1 MGLAAGLMG
10 MMGTVQGPGGFDPP
24 KLVPMSALL
33 AIGSLTIAG
42 VVAGLYPAR
51 KAAMLQPVEALRQ
64 EGILELDANMFQ
76 DLFQEAYGAMRHNRR
91 RTALTMLGMA
101 WGIATVVM
109 LLAYGDGFG
118 QACANIFANF
128 GTKLVIVVPGRT
140 SMQAG
145 GKKAGMLVRF
155 TQDDVETLTSNLPQ
169 ITQITPEVSKQ
180 ASIQF
185 DTRVFTWAVTGN
197 YPNVFDVRA
206 LKLDQGRFYNP
217 EDEIQRA
224 RVAVIGSEAKEKLF
238 SGRNA
243 LGEHIRVD
251 GLSFE
256 VIGVLSAKMQEGND
270 DINRV
275 VYVPFSTM
283 SDLKNTHYLDTIWF
297 TYQTPEYESLE
308 QSVRTILAAEH
319 KFSQTDRQAVDVF
332 NLMMQVHQFEIITM
346 GLKILMG
353 FIGTLTL
360 GIGGVGLMN
369 IMLVSVTQ
377 RTREIGVQKA
387 LGAPRR
393 YILMQFLAEALTITF
408 IGGVLGVILAYAVA
422 LSVGRLTLYSAF
434 AKNGEAGDIRLIIS
448 PGTLIASTLI
458 LGAVGL
464 ISGMIPAFR
473 ASRLNP
479 IEALRHE

>member
-1 MGLAAGLMG
+1 
-10 MMGTVQGPGGFDPP
+10 
-24 KLVPMSALL
+24 
-33 AIGSLTIAG
+33 
-42 VVAGLYPAR
+42 
-51 KAAMLQPVEALRQ
+51 
-64 EGILELDANMFQ
+64 MFR
-76 DLFQEAYGAMRHNRR
+76 DLFHEAYDAMRHNRR
-91 RTALTMLGMA
+91 RTALTMLGMG

-118 QACANIFANF
+118 QAFANIFANF
-128 GTKLVIVVPGRT
+128 GTKLTIVVPGKT

-145 GKKAGMLVRF
+145 GQKSGVQIRF
-155 TQDDVETLTSNLPQ
+155 TQDDVEALATNLPQ
-169 ITQITPEVSKQ
+169 VTHITPEVEKQ
-180 ASIQF
+180 VNVQY
-185 DTRVFTWAVTGN
+185 DTRVFTFPVSGN
-197 YPNVFDVRA
+197 DPDVISIRA
-206 LKLDQGRFYNP
+206 LKLGQGRFYNM
-217 EDEIQRA
+217 EDQNQHG

-243 LGEHIRVD
+243 LGEHIRLD

-256 VIGVLSAKMQEGND
+256 VVGVLSAKMQEGND

-275 VYVPFSTM
+275 VYIPFTTM
-283 SDLKNTHYLDTIWF
+283 SDLKDTHYLDAIWF
-297 TYQTPEYESLE
+297 NYDTPEYERIE
-308 QSVRTILAAEH
+308 PAVRSIMASQH
-319 KFSQTDRQAVDVF
+319 KFSQTDRQAVRVF
-332 NLMMQVHQFEIITM
+332 NLMMQLHQFEIISL

-353 FIGTLTL
+353 FIGALTL

-387 LGAPRR
+387 LGAQRW

-408 IGGVLGVILAYAVA
+408 IGGVLGVILAYVVA

-464 ISGMIPAFR
+464 ISGMVPALR
-473 ASRLNP
+473 ASRMDP

>member
-1 MGLAAGLMG
+1 M
-10 MMGTVQGPGGFDPP
+10 FRD
-24 KLVPMSALL
+24 LL
-33 AIGSLTIAG
+33 
-42 VVAGLYPAR
+42 
-51 KAAMLQPVEALRQ
+51 
-64 EGILELDANMFQ
+64 
-76 DLFQEAYGAMRHNRR
+76 QEAYGAMRHNRR

-118 QACANIFANF
+118 RACANIFANF

-145 GKKAGMLVRF
+145 GQKAGALVRF
-155 TQDDVETLTSNLPQ
+155 TQDDVETLTTNLPQ
-169 ITQITPEVSKQ
+169 ITHITPEVSKQ
-180 ASIQF
+180 ASIQY

-197 YPNVFDVRA
+197 YSNVIDVRA
-206 LKLDQGRFYNP
+206 LKLRQGRFYNP
-217 EDEIQRA
+217 EDEMQRA

-275 VYVPFSTM
+275 IYVPFSTM
-283 SDLKNTHYLDTIWF
+283 SELKSTHYLDTVWF

-308 QSVRTILAAEH
+308 QSVRTILATQH
-319 KFSQTDRQAVDVF
+319 KFNQTDRQAVQVF
-332 NLMMQVHQFEIITM
+332 NLMTQVHQFEIITL

-387 LGAPRR
+387 LGARRR
-393 YILMQFLAEALTITF
+393 YILLQFLAEALAITF
-408 IGGVLGVILAYAVA
+408 IGGVLGIALAYTVA

-434 AKNGEAGDIRLIIS
+434 AKNGEAGDIRLIIA

-464 ISGMIPAFR
+464 VSGMVPAVR
-473 ASRLNP
+473 ASRLDP
-479 IEALRHE
+479 IEALRYE

>member
-1 MGLAAGLMG
+1 MLH
-10 MMGTVQGPGGFDPP
+10 D
-24 KLVPMSALL
+24 LL
-33 AIGSLTIAG
+33 
-42 VVAGLYPAR
+42 
-51 KAAMLQPVEALRQ
+51 
-64 EGILELDANMFQ
+64 
-76 DLFQEAYGAMRHNRR
+76 QEAYTAMRHNRR

-109 LLAYGDGFG
+109 LLAYGNGFG

-128 GTKLVIVVPGRT
+128 GTKLVIVVPGKT

-145 GKKAGMLVRF
+145 GQKAGVPVRF
-155 TQDDVETLTSNLPQ
+155 TQEDVETLTTNLPQ
-169 ITQITPEVSKQ
+169 ISRITPEVSKQ
-180 ASIQF
+180 ATTVQY
-185 DTRVFTWAVTGN
+185 DTRAFTWPVTGN
-197 YPNVFDVRA
+197 DPNVLDIRS
-206 LKLDQGRFYNP
+206 LKVDQGRFYGL
-217 EDEIQRA
+217 EDQIQRA

-243 LGEHIRVD
+243 LGEHIRLD

-256 VIGVLSAKMQEGND
+256 VVGILSAKMQEGND
-270 DINRV
+270 DINRTI
-275 VYVPFSTM
+275 YIPFTSM
-283 SDLKNTHYLDTIWF
+283 GDLKDTRYLDSIWF
-297 TYQTPEYESLE
+297 NYQTPEYERLE
-308 QSVRTILAAEH
+308 QAVRTILAVPH
-319 KFSQTDRQAVDVF
+319 KFNQSDHQAVRVF
-332 NLMMQVHQFEIITM
+332 NLMMQVHQFEIITL
-346 GLKILMG
+346 GLKVLMG

-393 YILMQFLAEALTITF
+393 YILVQFLAEALTITF

-434 AKNGEAGDIRLIIS
+434 AKNGEAGDIRLIIA
-448 PGTLIASTLI
+448 PGTLIVSTVI

-473 ASRLNP
+473 ASRLDP

>member
-1 MGLAAGLMG
+1 MR
-10 MMGTVQGPGGFDPP
+10 D
-24 KLVPMSALL
+24 LL
-33 AIGSLTIAG
+33 
-42 VVAGLYPAR
+42 
-51 KAAMLQPVEALRQ
+51 
-64 EGILELDANMFQ
+64 
-76 DLFQEAYGAMRHNRR
+76 QEAYTAMRHNRR

-128 GTKLVIVVPGRT
+128 GTKMCIVVPGKT

-145 GKKAGMLVRF
+145 GQKSGVQIRF
-155 TQDDVETLTSNLPQ
+155 TQDDVDVLSANLPQ
-169 ITQITPEVSKQ
+169 ITHITPEVGKQ
-180 ASIQF
+180 ANVQYENRI
-185 DTRVFTWAVTGN
+185 FTWPVSGN
-197 YPNVFDVRA
+197 NPNVMSIRT
-206 LKLDQGRFYNP
+206 LKLDQGRFYNM
-217 EDEIQRA
+217 EDEIQRS
-224 RVAVIGSEAKEKLF
+224 RVAVIGSEAKDKLF

-243 LGEHIRVD
+243 LGEHIRLD

-256 VIGVLSAKMQEGND
+256 VIGVLTAKMQEGND

-275 VYVPFSTM
+275 VYVPFTTM
-283 SDLKNTHYLDTIWF
+283 SDLKDTHYLDTIWF
-297 TYQTPEYESLE
+297 NYQTPEYERIE
-308 QSVRTILAAEH
+308 PAVRAIMAGQH
-319 KFSQTDRQAVDVF
+319 KFNQSDRQAVRVF
-332 NLMMQVHQFEIITM
+332 NIMMQVHQFEIITL
-346 GLKILMG
+346 GLKVLMG

-387 LGAPRR
+387 LGAQRR

-408 IGGVLGVILAYAVA
+408 IGGVLGVILAYTVA

-434 AKNGEAGDIRLIIS
+434 AKNGEAGDIRLIIA

-473 ASRLNP
+473 ASRLDP

>member
-1 MGLAAGLMG
+1 
-10 MMGTVQGPGGFDPP
+10 MMRD
-24 KLVPMSALL
+24 LL
-33 AIGSLTIAG
+33 
-42 VVAGLYPAR
+42 
-51 KAAMLQPVEALRQ
+51 
-64 EGILELDANMFQ
+64 
-76 DLFQEAYGAMRHNRR
+76 QEAYAAMRHNRR

-128 GTKLVIVVPGRT
+128 GTKLVIVVPGKT

-145 GKKAGMLVRF
+145 GQKAGVQVRF
-155 TQDDVETLTSNLPQ
+155 TQEDVETLKTNLPQ
-169 ITQITPEVSKQ
+169 ITHITPEVGKQ
-180 ASIQF
+180 ATVVYE
-185 DTRVFTWAVTGN
+185 TRSFTFPVSGN
-197 YPNVFDVRA
+197 DPTVESVRS
-206 LKLDQGRFYNP
+206 LKLKQGRFYNAQ
-217 EDEIQRA
+217 DQVQRG
-224 RVAVIGSEAKEKLF
+224 RVAVIGSEAKDKLF

-243 LGEHIRVD
+243 IGEHIRVD

-256 VIGVLSAKMQEGND
+256 VVGVLAAKMQEGND

-275 VYVPFSTM
+275 VYVPFTAM
-283 SDLKNTHYLDTIWF
+283 GDLKDTHYLDTIWF
-297 TYQTPEYESLE
+297 NYQTPEYERLE
-308 QSVRTILAAEH
+308 IAVRSILAVPH
-319 KFSQTDRQAVDVF
+319 KFNQSDRQAVRVF
-332 NLMMQVHQFEIITM
+332 NLMMQVHQFEIITL

-387 LGAPRR
+387 LGARRR
-393 YILMQFLAEALTITF
+393 YILLQFLAEALTITF
-408 IGGVLGVILAYAVA
+408 IGGVLGVILAYIVA
-422 LSVGRLTLYSAF
+422 LSVGRLTLYSAL
-434 AKNGEAGDIRLIIS
+434 AKNGEAGDIRLIIA
-448 PGTLIASTLI
+448 PGTLIASTII

-464 ISGMIPAFR
+464 VSGMIPAFR

>member
-1 MGLAAGLMG
+1 M
-10 MMGTVQGPGGFDPP
+10 FRD
-24 KLVPMSALL
+24 LL
-33 AIGSLTIAG
+33 H
-42 VVAGLYPAR
+42 
-51 KAAMLQPVEALRQ
+51 
-64 EGILELDANMFQ
+64 
-76 DLFQEAYGAMRHNRR
+76 EAYGAMRHNRR

-145 GKKAGMLVRF
+145 GQKAGVLVRF
-155 TQDDVETLTSNLPQ
+155 TLEDVDTLSINLPQ
-169 ITQITPEVSKQ
+169 IANITPEVSKQ
-180 ASIQF
+180 AHIQY
-185 DTRVFTWAVTGN
+185 DTRVFDFSVTGN
-197 YPNVFDVRA
+197 YPNVPSIRV
-206 LKLDQGRFYNP
+206 LKLGQGRFYNA
-217 EDEIQRA
+217 EDQIQHA

-243 LGEHIRVD
+243 LGERIRVD

-256 VIGVLSAKMQEGND
+256 VVGVLSAKMQEGND

-275 VYVPFSTM
+275 IYVPFTTM
-283 SDLKNTHYLDTIWF
+283 SDLKDTHYLDSIWF
-297 TYQTPEYESLE
+297 TYQTPEYERLE
-308 QSVRTILAAEH
+308 QAVRSVMAVPH
-319 KFSQTDRQAVDVF
+319 KFNQTDRQAVRVF
-332 NLMMQVHQFEIITM
+332 NLMMQVHQFEIITL
-346 GLKILMG
+346 GLKVLMG

-434 AKNGEAGDIRLIIS
+434 AKNGEAGDIRLIIA
-448 PGTLIASTLI
+448 PGTLIAATLI
-458 LGAVGL
+458 LGLVGL
-464 ISGMIPAFR
+464 VSGMVPAFR
-473 ASRLNP
+473 ASRLDP

>member
-1 MGLAAGLMG
+1 MLR
-10 MMGTVQGPGGFDPP
+10 D
-24 KLVPMSALL
+24 LL
-33 AIGSLTIAG
+33 
-42 VVAGLYPAR
+42 
-51 KAAMLQPVEALRQ
+51 
-64 EGILELDANMFQ
+64 N
-76 DLFQEAYGAMRHNRR
+76 EAYTAMRHNRR

-128 GTKLVIVVPGRT
+128 GTKLVIVVPGQT

-145 GKKAGMLVRF
+145 GQKSGTAIRF
-155 TQDDVETLTSNLPQ
+155 TQEDVDVLATNLPQ
-169 ITQITPEVSKQ
+169 ITHITPSVDKQ
-180 ASIQF
+180 ANVQY
-185 DTRVFTWAVTGN
+185 DNRVFTFTVTGN
-197 YPNVFDVRA
+197 DPNVYDVRS
-206 LKLDQGRFYNP
+206 LKLDQGRFYNM
-217 EDEIQRA
+217 EDQLQRA
-224 RVAVIGSEAKEKLF
+224 RVAVIGAEAKEKLF

-243 LGEHIRVD
+243 LGEHIRLD

-256 VIGVLSAKMQEGND
+256 VVGILTAKMQEGND

-283 SDLKNTHYLDTIWF
+283 SDLKSTHYLDTIWF
-297 TYQTPEYESLE
+297 NYQTPDYQRIEPA
-308 QSVRTILAAEH
+308 VRSILSGQH
-319 KFSQTDRQAVDVF
+319 KFNEADREAVRVF
-332 NLMMQVHQFEIITM
+332 NLQNQLHQFEIITL

-387 LGAPRR
+387 LGARR
-393 YILMQFLAEALTITF
+393 GYILMQFLAEALTITA
-408 IGGVLGVILAYAVA
+408 IGGLLGVLLAYIVA

-434 AKNGEAGDIRLIIS
+434 AKNGQAGDIRLIIQ
-448 PGTLIASTLI
+448 PATLIASTLI
-458 LGAVGL
+458 LSAVGL
-464 ISGMIPAFR
+464 ISGMIPALR
-473 ASRLNP
+473 ASRLDP
-479 IEALRHE
+479 IEALRYE